1 MEQLYSYVYGHAVF
15 AVLAL
20 LVVITGCGVFE
31 RFVLDNCNDEKLGQ
45 GLIKW
50 SVFLTLFFSTVFFL
64 YAALFSRSEA
74 GEARYELELFYS
86 YRKCAATH
94 SEFWIRQIL
103 FNILAFVL
111 FGNGLGYLIGG
122 RWKAFKVFM
131 LCFLFSFSVEA
142 VQLVFRIGLFELD
155 DIFNN
160 VVGGM
165 LGFTLSWCV
174 RAVLNGQKGYY
185 TSKGIDHFN
194 QFEKEAVYRRM
205 NQQ

>member
-1 MEQLYSYVYGHAVF
+1 MEQLYSYVYSHAVF
-15 AVLAL
+15 SVSMML
-20 LVVITGCGVFE
+20 LIMIGCGVFE
-31 RFVLDNCNDEKLGQ
+31 RFVLCNCNDEKLGQ

-86 YRKCAATH
+86 YRKFAATH

-111 FGNGLGYLIGG
+111 FGNGLGYLING
-122 RWKAFKVFM
+122 RWKALRVFT
-131 LCFLFSFSVEA
+131 LCFLFSFFVEA
-142 VQLVFRIGLFELD
+142 VQLAFRIGLFELD

-160 VVGGM
+160 VLGGM
-165 LGFTLSWCV
+165 LGFALSCCV
-174 RAVLNGQKGYY
+174 RAVLKGQKGYY
-185 TSKGIDHFN
+185 ASGGIGHFE
-194 QFEKEAVYRRM
+194 QFEKETIYRRM
-205 NQQ
+205 NQ